1 MGLRRFAWGVEV
13 VFIIFFSIFFFSAND
28 AQTKGFQTGAGE
40 PSAVAVQAGWGRL
53 N

>member
-13 VFIIFFSIFFFSAND
+13 AFIFFYFFFFSMND
-28 AQTKGFQTGAGE
+28 AQTKGFQMGDGE